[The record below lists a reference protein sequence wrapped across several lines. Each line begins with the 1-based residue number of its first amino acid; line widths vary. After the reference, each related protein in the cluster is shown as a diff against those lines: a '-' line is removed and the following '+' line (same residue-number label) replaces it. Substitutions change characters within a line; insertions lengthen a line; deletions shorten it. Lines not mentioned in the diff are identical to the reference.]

1 MRNAFSL
8 AFLLAL
14 TAAPLAAQNSCPQAD
29 SALGPKTNG
38 YVKVKYDDFADSSS
52 VEGAPE
58 GDLTMT
64 SDAGDAI
71 ISFASRFPGKKLR
84 DTAAVE
90 LKVVL
95 ITASSRDGTLA
106 RDAKVD
112 MGMAKYR
119 DVAEA
124 RFLVDDSVR
133 LSLPVKKHSAT
144 IRPGDTMYPAFLLE
158 TLTFVA
164 TLNDLAR
171 IGRGESAIIR
181 VGDVQ
186 KKFPG
191 RVLKSFREQARYLMC
206 AKAAE

>member
-1 MRNAFSL
+1 MRTVLSIA
-8 AFLLAL
+8 AAL
-14 TAAPLAAQNSCPQAD
+14 TVAVAPLAAQNSCPRAD
-29 SALGPKTNG
+29 SLLGPKTNG

-52 VEGAPE
+52 VESAPE
-58 GDLTMT
+58 GDLNMT

-71 ISFASRFPGKKLR
+71 ISFAGRFSGKKLR

-106 RDAKVD
+106 RDGKVD
-112 MGMAKYR
+112 MGMTKYR
-119 DVAEA
+119 DVTEA
-124 RFLVDDSVR
+124 RFLVDDSIRVAF
-133 LSLPVKKHSAT
+133 PVKKHAAT
-144 IRPGDTMYPAFLLE
+144 IRPGDSMYPAFLLE
-158 TLTFVA
+158 TLTFAA

-171 IGRGESAIIR
+171 IAGGEAVAVR

-191 RVLKSFREQARYLMC
+191 RVVKSIREQARYLMC
-206 AKAAE
+206 APSAE